1 MANNSVETD
10 SENRPCLLLVDIN
23 RPIELEWELLVNN
36 KGFSLLIKFQ
46 VLLLRDL
53 KVNLSRNKHR

>member
-1 MANNSVETD
+1 MAKSSVETD

-53 KVNLSRNKHR
+53 KVNS

>member
-1 MANNSVETD
+1 MANNNVETD

-23 RPIELEWELLVNN
+23 RLIELEWELLVNN

-53 KVNLSRNKHR
+53 KVNS